1 MFIQGSSGWY
11 TPCLRSSSQTKL
23 VYSLFNVP
31 QPDTVKYY
39 LIPQKPCKKLIFHC
53 IPPGACIQYVIP
65 AFIVIFSRADLPED
79 LKQIPNQFRSPFNS
93 FLWPILILVW
103 AGITIAFVTI
113 NHIDKIFQGL
123 ITDVAQKV
131 TPGFL

>member
-1 MFIQGSSGWY
+1 M
-11 TPCLRSSSQTKL
+11 
-23 VYSLFNVP
+23 VP
-31 QPDTVKYY
+31 SVVV
-39 LIPQKPCKKLIFHC
+39 LIPLVIALTTND
-53 IPPGACIQYVIP
+53 ISLLVGITGSYGGACIQYVIP